1 MLGVDLSWPA
11 ETADSQV
18 RKEDTVALVA
28 EARAPAGGEVGR
40 EGLEGGQG
48 GPGGAL
54 EGVEGVE
61 GVEGATLAQARQ
73 EQQEQRSGGPSHH

>member
-28 EARAPAGGEVGR
+28 EAGAPAGGEVGR

-54 EGVEGVE
+54 EGAL
-61 GVEGATLAQARQ
+61 GVEGASLAQARQ

>member
-54 EGVEGVE
+54 EGGQ
-61 GVEGATLAQARQ
+61 GGQGATLAQAHK
-73 EQQEQRSGGPSHH
+73 EQQEQLRGSPRHH

>member
-54 EGVEGVE
+54 EGAL
-61 GVEGATLAQARQ
+61 GVEGASLAQARQ
-73 EQQEQRSGGPSHH
+73 EQQKQRSGGPSHH